1 MRKILLGAL
10 LVANVS
16 IVSAGIIL
24 TAEAPG
30 ATTTTVA
37 NTTTLDFNSLSLGAF
52 SGATAI
58 GTFSAGG
65 TIVAPDHYSGD
76 ATKYISV
83 GAQSNTTSYTLT
95 FNSAQTF
102 FGLLWNAGDAQNV
115 LTFFNGATQVGSFN
129 VATFSGSLG
138 AGYYGNPSAT
148 FKGQDGS
155 EPFVYLD
162 FTSNAS
168 ATNFTSVVFSNNN
181 KSTGFETD
189 NYAILA
195 PTGVPEPSTYG
206 MLLTGLTALG
216 LLARRRSV

>member
-16 IVSAGIIL
+16 MMSAGIIF
-24 TAEAPG
+24 TGEGPG
-30 ATTTTVA
+30 VTTTTVA
-37 NTTTLDFNSLSLGAF
+37 NTTTLNFNALSTGAF

-58 GTFSAGG
+58 GTVSAGG
-65 TIVAPDHYSGD
+65 TIVAPDLYSGD

-95 FNSAQTF
+95 FNGAQTF

-129 VATFSGSLG
+129 VASFAGGLG
-138 AGYYGNPSAT
+138 AAYFGNPSAT
-148 FKGQDGS
+148 FKGQDGN

-162 FTSNAS
+162 FTSNAA
-168 ATNFTSVVFSNNN
+168 ATDFTSVVFSNNN
-181 KSTGFETD
+181 KTTGFETD
-189 NYAILA
+189 NYAVL
-195 PTGVPEPSTYG
+195 TGVPEPSTYG

-216 LLARRRSV
+216 LFARRRSI